1 LRKFAEELRWSGFS
15 DTAFSVLDRHQTPTK
30 GTYAASSYTYQRGVK
45 VGGRGTT
52 SILGSKTIGEAAYGS
67 RDIGLRGRRDSDAV
81 ATVEG
86 LEKLVDGSND
96 S

>member
-1 LRKFAEELRWSGFS
+1 
-15 DTAFSVLDRHQTPTK
+15 
-30 GTYAASSYTYQRGVK
+30 VK